1 MIHIDTINPGK
12 ASIVSITSA
21 TGGSIMNITQF
32 DLTLQRLAY
41 ILAIVS
47 ALVAIYNGTRSWYQ
61 NKKKKNET
69 AS

>member
-1 MIHIDTINPGK
+1 MIHIDTINPSK

-41 ILAIVS
+41 ILAIIS
-47 ALVAIYNGTRSWYQ
+47 ALVAIYNGTRSWHK
-61 NKKKKNET
+61 KKKKNET